1 MHYREPQQYRSRH
14 QHNMKSGHGHQH
26 VSSGGGQGL
35 KIAIKRNILHSGAG
49 SYGGPTSSKHHM
61 LANGPM
67 SDVRGS
73 ASKKISIQHMDLDD
87 SVVSDRGPAMHHR
100 TTAPSLSTFSKE
112 QA

>member
-1 MHYREPQQYRSRH
+1 
-14 QHNMKSGHGHQH
+14 MKSGHGHQH

-35 KIAIKRNILHSGAG
+35 KIAIKRNILHSGGGNYG
-49 SYGGPTSSKHHM
+49 SPTSSKHQMH
-61 LANGPM
+61 ATGPM

-73 ASKKISIQHMDLDD
+73 ASKKITIQHVNLDD
-87 SVVSDRGPAMHHR
+87 SVISDRGPAMHHY